1 MEQLKR
7 LKAER
12 LQRALKARQE
22 AMGGD
27 PISAYLVLEAAARE
41 GLPTIGSIRDRAY
54 DRLSAVYG
62 AERASRIRILVH
74 RAVRDMDDVQTAD
87 FERQLG
93 DVVGEAALAA

>member
-22 AMGGD
+22 AMGAD
-27 PISAYLVLEAAARE
+27 PISSYLVLEAAARD
-41 GLPTIGSIRDRAY
+41 GLPTIGSFRDRAY
-54 DRLSAVYG
+54 DRLTAVYG
-62 AERASRIRILVH
+62 PDRASQIRILIH
-74 RAVRDMDDVQTAD
+74 RAIRDLDDVQTAD

-93 DVVGEAALAA
+93 DVVGEAAQAA